1 MPPVDKSLFS
11 GDSHI
16 NGGELILL
24 EITDYGDS
32 VTKALRE
39 FKWNGKAIG
48 AVALELSPDNHS
60 VDNGTFLV
68 RGPLEN
74 KEIKVKTSNLW
85 ATAAADTQLSIR
97 IPDGGAFS
105 FDDGSLCSDYLPCDE
120 VVHVFT
126 RSEEGEAPTAIMT
139 GDLQNFGVGDF
150 CLRLVCHLVRASVK
164 SGVTLHYTVLAF
176 PGSREDVLE
185 VSELAQSASWPGMKV
200 TEGEL
205 PLCPMPQKIWQCPI
219 LPVLVTSNTFEQ
231 EPGPPPADELRRAIA
246 AIMCRAAAPEV
257 CKSRT
262 EMMNKWQRYA
272 NNPDEFVAKP
282 GPLSWPTPKA
292 AATTAGKIDRD
303 RDL

>member
-1 MPPVDKSLFS
+1 MPPVDKALFG
-11 GDSHI
+11 GDSLI
-16 NGGELILL
+16 NGGELSLL

-32 VTKALRE
+32 VIKALRE
-39 FKWNGKAIG
+39 CKWNGKAIG
-48 AVALELSPDNHS
+48 AVALELSPDNNS

-74 KEIKVKTSNLW
+74 KEIRVKTSNLW

-185 VSELAQSASWPGMKV
+185 VSELAQSASWPGLLLV
-200 TEGEL
+200 EGDM
-205 PLCPMPQKIWQCPI
+205 PLGPMPRHAWQCPL
-219 LPVLVTSNTFEQ
+219 LPLIYCGSAWQGNPVT
-231 EPGPPPADELRRAIA
+231 PPAAEMRRAIS
-246 AIMCRAAAPEV
+246 AIMARSTPPEAY
-257 CKSRT
+257 KSRAGVLRNW
-262 EMMNKWQRYA
+262 EKYS
-272 NNPDEFVAKP
+272 NNPDEFNPKKSPVT
-282 GPLSWPTPKA
+282 WPNQDPP
-292 AATTAGKIDRD
+292 ATTTGRII
-303 RDL
+303 